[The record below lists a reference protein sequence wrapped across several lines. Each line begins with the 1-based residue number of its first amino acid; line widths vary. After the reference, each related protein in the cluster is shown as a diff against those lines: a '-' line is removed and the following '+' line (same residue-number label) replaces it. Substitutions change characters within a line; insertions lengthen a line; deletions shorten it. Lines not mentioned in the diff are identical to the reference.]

1 MFIALWLS
9 GSSYYK
15 LNLCR
20 TWFSDYTI
28 TSPDSRFFW
37 YGHSTLV
44 ICCFKGS
51 FLLKQRFW
59 RQVSSSASPFS
70 PPSISP
76 QSEETCMSSQQRRQM
91 FRWVFII
98 RFFSFPC
105 TPELSKIALPN
116 LFKPILKCFSRPVY
130 PELSLTPDLV
140 YCVMRASQ
148 MKHFSVHR
156 LRAGRSGASRQSSS
170 ETEMLPRH
178 SEPRPWSS
186 TDSSDSSNRL
196 APRPAITKASS
207 FSGITPSLV
216 RGDSSTSSK
225 STGRLSKTGKS
236 GTMKTSPCS

>member
-1 MFIALWLS
+1 
-9 GSSYYK
+9 
-15 LNLCR
+15 
-20 TWFSDYTI
+20 
-28 TSPDSRFFW
+28 
-37 YGHSTLV
+37 
-44 ICCFKGS
+44 
-51 FLLKQRFW
+51 
-59 RQVSSSASPFS
+59 
-70 PPSISP
+70 
-76 QSEETCMSSQQRRQM
+76 
-91 FRWVFII
+91 
-98 RFFSFPC
+98 
-105 TPELSKIALPN
+105 
-116 LFKPILKCFSRPVY
+116 
-130 PELSLTPDLV
+130 
-140 YCVMRASQ
+140 

-236 GTMKTSPCS
+236 GTMKTSPCSQIRNHQRADVIPENLQSNSGFQRGCSQCGRYCTVGDTERWFFWIRIVKYQVTNIPKNIPLVKYKLPCDPHGAKVIFFIS